1 MWLRYKKILMI
12 NNMDIIQNKKLNTSD
27 IKNLLLVSLLE
38 YYCNNNMIDNIDNI
52 IDKLSEINIID
63 KNDLKLYNNSV
74 KKQILGIIDSFGNNY
89 SIQKKYMNNSLIL
102 KDILGSGST
111 ADVFKMY
118 NIIDDTYYAVKKV
131 DVNTVDPVYFKESI
145 ILSRLKHPNIVR
157 YHTSWFDNSDNISI
171 CIQMELCDMTLKK
184 WLSDRTYIDDYQKYY
199 MFYNILLGLKVIHDN
214 NYIHRDIKPTNIM
227 IKDNIPKISDFGL
240 CKIIK
245 RNSTDII
252 KYKEYTTNIGTEL
265 YSSPEQLNGECY
277 DNRTDLY
284 SLGIIHFELCMLFDN
299 NVKRIESINLLRNG
313 KFKFKQNNINRS
325 DARIINR
332 LIDKS
337 PDNRIK
343 LDKLIEINRK
353 KLKKYV

>member
-1 MWLRYKKILMI
+1 MWLRYKKILMT
-12 NNMDIIQNKKLNTSD
+12 NNMDIIQNKNGKKLNTSD

-38 YYCNNNMIDNIDNI
+38 YYCNNNMIDNMDI
-52 IDKLSEINIID
+52 IIEKLSEINIID
-63 KNDLKLYNNSV
+63 KDKLYNSSV

-102 KDILGSGST
+102 KGILGTGST

-131 DVNTVDPVYFKESI
+131 DVNIIDPVYFKESI

-157 YHTSWFDNSDNISI
+157 YHTSWFDNSNNISI
-171 CIQMELCDMTLKK
+171 CIQMELCEMTLKK
-184 WLSDRTYIDDYQKYY
+184 WLVDRTCINDYEKFY

-240 CKIIK
+240 CRIIK
-245 RNSTDII
+245 HNSVDII
-252 KYKEYTTNIGTEL
+252 KYKDYTTCIGTEL

-277 DNRTDLY
+277 DERTDLY
-284 SLGIIHFELCMLFDN
+284 SLGIIYFELCMLFDN
-299 NVKRIESINLLRNG
+299 NMKRIDSINLLRTG
-313 KFKFKQNNINRS
+313 KFKFKDNNINRS
-325 DARIINR
+325 DARIINK
-332 LIDKS
+332 LINKC
-337 PDNRIK
+337 PDNRLS
-343 LDKLIEINRK
+343 LDKLIDICNK
-353 KLKKYV
+353 KLKK